1 MQYIAY
7 LREQAAAYHALAQRW
22 LKVHKP
28 EKAQECEDLA
38 ETCEEVA
45 EEIED
50 HTPAG

>member
-7 LREQAAAYHALAQRW
+7 LREQAASYRSLAARW
-22 LKVHKP
+22 MNVHKP
-28 EKAQECEDLA
+28 EEAHEYEELA

>member
-1 MQYIAY
+1 MQYITY
-7 LREQAAAYHALAQRW
+7 LREQAAAYRALALRW

-28 EKAQECEDLA
+28 ERAQECEDLA

-45 EEIED
+45 KEMED